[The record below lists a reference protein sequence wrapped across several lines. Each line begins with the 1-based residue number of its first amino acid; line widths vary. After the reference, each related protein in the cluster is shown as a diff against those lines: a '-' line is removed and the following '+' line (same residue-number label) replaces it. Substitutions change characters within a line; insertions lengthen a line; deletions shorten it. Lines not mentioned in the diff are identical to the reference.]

1 MTTAKQPKVLVAE
14 DDPLVAM
21 SLHEMLSRFGLEVV
35 GVAAAVSD
43 ALRIAQT
50 TRPDIAIF
58 DVTLRGKRDGIEGA
72 VLLRS
77 FLDIPVVFLTGQG
90 DEGTR
95 ARALA
100 VNRAAYLCKPA
111 RPQDILAAVDKAL
124 GPRGDR

>member
-1 MTTAKQPKVLVAE
+1 MTTGKQPKVLVAE
-14 DDPLVAM
+14 DDPLIAM
-21 SLHEMLSRFGLEVV
+21 SLSQMLSRFGLEVV

-50 TRPDIAIF
+50 TRPDLAIF
-58 DVTLRGKRDGIEGA
+58 DVRLRGNCDGIEGA

-77 FLDIPVVFLTGQG
+77 FLDIPVVFLTGLS

-100 VNRAAYLCKPA
+100 LKPVA
-111 RPQDILAAVDKAL
+111 
-124 GPRGDR
+124 